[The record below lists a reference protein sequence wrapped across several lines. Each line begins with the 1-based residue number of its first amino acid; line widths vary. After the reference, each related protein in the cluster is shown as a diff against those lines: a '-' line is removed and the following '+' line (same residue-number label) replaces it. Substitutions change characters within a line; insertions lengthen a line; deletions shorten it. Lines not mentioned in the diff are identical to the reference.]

1 MLLHCEETNPAMA
14 TPADKEK
21 IENRLSSH
29 AEKGS
34 IHYEKGN
41 FAATSAIAAK
51 RGMNSID
58 GQIGGHH
65 DGKYE

>member
-1 MLLHCEETNPAMA
+1 MLLHYEKTNPAMA
-14 TPADKEK
+14 PPADKERV
-21 IENRLSSH
+21 ENRLRSH
-29 AEKGS
+29 AEKES
-34 IHYEKGN
+34 SHYKKGDK
-41 FAATSAIAAK
+41 AAMSAIAAK